1 MKEIEFTK
9 EIKEDL
15 MDNIKRF
22 FVTERGEEISEF
34 QANILLDFIVKSIGP
49 IIYNQAIADAHAF
62 MADRIEEIYGLEKR
76 QSK

>member
-34 QANILLDFIVKSIGP
+34 QANILLDFIVKSIG
-49 IIYNQAIADAHAF
+49 A
-62 MADRIEEIYGLEKR
+62 K
-76 QSK
+76 